1 MENIPCM
8 AQLVGALLA
17 CLPSS
22 GGLECDFGLLK
33 DVIKAKR
40 ASLGQGYVE
49 VEMMLKLN
57 KHLFFSSPSKVVK
70 LPDDKWMDCIP
81 KQPCDSYEC
90 DEDFKDAS
98 SSGEGDLIIN
108 NEQDAAP
115 IITITSNSD
124 NEAEAEA
131 YKDEEG
137 ASETSGETEF
147 NADEYSDIYEATLA
161 SVTDSQLSTYT
172 VFDPDETQM

>member
-1 MENIPCM
+1 MTNGWIIFQSDPVTVM
-8 AQLVGALLA
+8 K
-17 CLPSS
+17 SND
-22 GGLECDFGLLK
+22 DF
-33 DVIKAKR
+33 
-40 ASLGQGYVE
+40 E
-49 VEMMLKLN
+49 
-57 KHLFFSSPSKVVK
+57 
-70 LPDDKWMDCIP
+70 
-81 KQPCDSYEC
+81 
-90 DEDFKDAS
+90 DAS
-98 SSGEGDLIIN
+98 SSGEVNLIIN
-108 NEQDAAP
+108 NKQDAAP

-147 NADEYSDIYEATLA
+147 NADEYSDIYEATPA